1 MDDSGVMVSK
11 SGRWLMKILIEPN
24 EAIYPLRKLSLMEV
38 RSTETLNIKIVGKSV
53 RFLKRVETQNFDIG
67 RRNNEALK
75 LIGFSR

>member
-1 MDDSGVMVSK
+1 
-11 SGRWLMKILIEPN
+11 MKILIEPN

-38 RSTETLNIKIVGKSV
+38 RSTETLNIKIIGKSV